1 MPMTTVSKLTQK
13 LVKSPMCADASDGSD
28 CLHLVGIGDIHGT
41 LGTSM
46 QILAD
51 LPVDQGWVLL
61 RNADRRID
69 GIGLVVKTCCFFGS
83 KISRQHMGCFEMC
96 LRVTAEDLML
106 KVSLSLVVAT
116 V

>member
-1 MPMTTVSKLTQK
+1 
-13 LVKSPMCADASDGSD
+13 
-28 CLHLVGIGDIHGT
+28 
-41 LGTSM
+41 M

-61 RNADRRID
+61 RKADRRID
-69 GIGLVVKTCCFFGS
+69 GIGLIVKTRCFFGC
-83 KISRQHMGCFEMC
+83 KFPDIIWAVVAFKMC

-106 KVSLSLVVAT
+106 KVSLSLVVAR